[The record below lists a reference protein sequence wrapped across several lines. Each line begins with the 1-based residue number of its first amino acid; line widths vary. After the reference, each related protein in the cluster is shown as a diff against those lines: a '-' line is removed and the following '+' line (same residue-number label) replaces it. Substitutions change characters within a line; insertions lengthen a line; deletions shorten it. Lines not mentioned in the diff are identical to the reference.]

1 MSSWGFAAGWLVVA
15 GTTLLTIGT
24 GAQARASLDT
34 YTSSREAVLTA
45 LSESPAGKG
54 RIRRYV
60 ASMPAIKRVSPFG
73 LVPALLEI
81 LTFISL
87 TPSKLADIR
96 SQVGEEAAEL
106 SEYLR
111 STAAWG
117 VLMGGSVLVLAAT
130 VIQLVL
136 AYQ

>member
-1 MSSWGFAAGWLVVA
+1 MSPWGFAAGWLVVA
-15 GTTLLTIGT
+15 GTTLLTAGT

-87 TPSKLADIR
+87 PPSKLADIR
-96 SQVGEEAAEL
+96 SQGGEEAAEL

-111 STAAWG
+111 SAAAWG
-117 VLMGGSVLVLAAT
+117 ILMGGSALVLAAT
-130 VIQLVL
+130 VIQLAL
-136 AYQ
+136 AY